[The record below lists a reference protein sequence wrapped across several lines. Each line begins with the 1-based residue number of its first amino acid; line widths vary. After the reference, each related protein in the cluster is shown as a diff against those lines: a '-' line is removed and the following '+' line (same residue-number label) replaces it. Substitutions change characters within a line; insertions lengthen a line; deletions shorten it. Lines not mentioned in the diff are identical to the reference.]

1 MAVYYCL
8 LVIILP
14 TPKIRGGF
22 DDSEN
27 ENDDNLS
34 DGDEDEV
41 VAQAITVGDYW
52 RYSVFNGSST
62 AGQYHGCSIT
72 YQPYNGS
79 YNPSYGTWTYSAQGT
94 AQDYYGYNRFTFSSG
109 GYVQVN
115 PVGHTTG
122 TGEGYRFMGCST
134 SWNGLNSYMTSTVGT
149 ARYIYNGGINYS
161 SPPTRGFSFS
171 STNINIYGIFRYCY
185 TIALTNQGSTSYY
198 YVPKGTSFT
207 LPTPSAPTGQKFVSW
222 SGMTGTISNIQQNYN
237 LTAQFESNTVQVNI
251 NVLNPEGV
259 EDFGGSASFS
269 VYYTQSG
276 NRYENTGNEPEQAV
290 QVGTTV
296 EIYNVTARDGFRVT
310 QVDRD
315 GTVLTASNGTY
326 SIYVDAGMTIYIRTV
341 WDTSSLVISYNSNGG
356 SKIPTDYGRYGDTY
370 GKTNLYQPMDSGFSG
385 PSGYSFSMS
394 NNIYSVSY
402 YNNTSS
408 TAWINF
414 MQPFDGTYSPGTTYT
429 VVVEVLSFSND
440 GFIITFTSP
449 FDVGSVNQDVA
460 TGQTNIGIGGVG
472 IATAQFT
479 TLDDIGT
486 PPYNLRSY
494 IALGSG
500 GTINA
505 TFRIS
510 VFTGNI
516 YYNNFTYATVGN
528 TPSTNELPTPT
539 RTGYTFAGWY
549 MEPSFQNRVTAE
561 TVITNN
567 NSHVLY
573 AKWEVEEYNVT
584 LGSPNYV
591 TYPYAVGG
599 GPVQYNYVVHETY
612 SNQFGTQVLRVE
624 FTDSNGGGVYFY
636 VPALIEGEEYKWTVD
651 LRLSTATGSQTKHLS
666 SLGHE
671 MNGTIEADL
680 TTSWQTFTH
689 TFTAQFPSH
698 GAFSFVFYANSDL
711 WQAGDVLYIKNCSVQ
726 KVSDM
731 TSENALGS
739 ISVPFNSQYSNLPTP
754 SRTGYTFDGWQLGVD
769 YGPNGIDNY
778 GSIGVDTGG
787 ITRRIYPTKTY
798 TNSIFQVGTI
808 IYFDISW
815 DTGNLTHVDVND
827 MAVNLS
833 NFTVTSNRCI
843 GKYTITSD
851 QFINTYSFIDFTFDS
866 TQTILSVNNYV
877 VTGGLDYGPNGINN
891 YSIQSFDQGT
901 KRLQLGDSYENSTF
915 KVGSVI
921 SFDISWDIGT
931 LNSID
936 INDIFLGEGD
946 YAISGNRCN
955 GKYTITSTNFIGQFS
970 FIDFNFESAA
980 TTITVNKF
988 MVDNIIDS
996 NEIVQVPGNHFL
1008 FPIWT
1013 INTYRLD
1020 VNTYVNSLNIY
1031 PNEYNYDFL
1040 FDIYFDGELV
1050 ADDTKDYM
1058 NEAVPYNTEI
1068 TFEIVQGH
1076 AGYDFTNIT
1085 YNRLQATEQNIT
1097 FNMPANSCEIG
1108 VYFVSHVY
1116 TATLKYQN
1124 GEPDTNLYLKYGVGW
1139 FRNSS
1144 CTQETTVITIPTR
1157 AGYNFGGFYVDEN
1170 GNGTQTIDNSGMIV
1184 VSNTFASNDMIFYA
1198 KWEAKNPAYYDEEQG
1213 LWYIEM
1219 GKYPQTRLGD
1229 ESVIS
1234 ELDILRE
1241 SGAVTEFTY
1250 TIGNYTLNSYIYNE
1264 NEYAYFEESNA
1275 YYLVEPVKYYLAGDY
1290 EEGYGIENGNVTA
1303 VTEQIVFVSEWSST
1317 KLSLGD
1323 GYTSSTIRTNLNTFV
1338 GNSQINSDYLN
1349 TNSYTIKNFKDVN
1362 GVSTDTTLSA
1372 DMIISNESEVETVFG
1387 DLSAEFSDLVSDI
1400 LDNNLMYWTRDVG
1413 SNLNTAECIT
1423 SLGSSTQTIMQK
1435 ILGVRLTANVSTF
1448 GCL

>member
-1 MAVYYCL
+1 MKKFIITFFSIL
-8 LVIILP
+8 LIGLTSI
-14 TPKIRGGF
+14 GGGLLLSACDNF
-22 DDSEN
+22 SYSENGGGNLDNSEN
-27 ENDDNLS
+27 ENDENLS
-34 DGDEDEV
+34 DGDEEEI

-207 LPTPSAPTGQKFVSW
+207 LPTP
-222 SGMTGTISNIQQNYN
+222 
-237 LTAQFESNTVQVNI
+237 
-251 NVLNPEGV
+251 
-259 EDFGGSASFS
+259 
-269 VYYTQSG
+269 
-276 NRYENTGNEPEQAV
+276 
-290 QVGTTV
+290 
-296 EIYNVTARDGFRVT
+296 
-310 QVDRD
+310 
-315 GTVLTASNGTY
+315 
-326 SIYVDAGMTIYIRTV
+326 
-341 WDTSSLVISYNSNGG
+341 
-356 SKIPTDYGRYGDTY
+356 
-370 GKTNLYQPMDSGFSG
+370 
-385 PSGYSFSMS
+385 
-394 NNIYSVSY
+394 
-402 YNNTSS
+402 
-408 TAWINF
+408 
-414 MQPFDGTYSPGTTYT
+414 
-429 VVVEVLSFSND
+429 
-440 GFIITFTSP
+440 
-449 FDVGSVNQDVA
+449 
-460 TGQTNIGIGGVG
+460 
-472 IATAQFT
+472 
-479 TLDDIGT
+479 
-486 PPYNLRSY
+486 
-494 IALGSG
+494 
-500 GTINA
+500 
-505 TFRIS
+505 
-510 VFTGNI
+510 
-516 YYNNFTYATVGN
+516 
-528 TPSTNELPTPT
+528 T
-539 RTGYTFAGWY
+539 RTGYNFLSWSGYTGTLSNVTSNYSLTAQWEA
-549 MEPSFQNRVTAE
+549 EPSYYLDINTYLDEDFASGGFSGYTFNVYENGNMIYNNATDMYHPISYGSTVKIEISNIPNDSSLWRADYPGGSSTSTTFTFTMPNENSWVNLYFVNPYWLDTNIYIDDEYFIGGVTNFTFNIYENDNMIYNNYTDVYHQIRFRSTVKIELTNMADGYYLSKIAYPGGETSESSATFTMPAE
-561 TVITNN
+561 NAAITLYFT
-567 NSHVLY
+567 SHTYSVSFD
-573 AKWEVEEYNVT
+573 AT
-584 LGSPNYV
+584 NYV
-591 TYPYAVGG
+591 EYPYLVGG

-955 GKYTITSTNFIGQFS
+955 VKYTITSTNFIGQFS

-1139 FRNSS
+1139 FKNSS

-1184 VSNTFASNDMIFYA
+1184 VSNTFASNNMIFYA

-1250 TIGNYTLNSYIYNE
+1250 IIGNYTLNSYIYNE

-1400 LDNNLMYWTRDVG
+1400 LGNNLMYWTRDVG

-1423 SLGSSTQTIMQK
+1423 RLGSPAQSIMQK
-1435 ILGVRLTANVSTF
+1435 VLGVRITANVSTF
-1448 GCL
+1448 GCLWHILDSSRVMFKH

>member
-1 MAVYYCL
+1 MLKKDKLSIL
-8 LVIILP
+8 LISINLFAIYIKINYNKIMKKFIITFFSFLLIGL
-14 TPKIRGGF
+14 TSIGGGLLLSAC
-22 DDSEN
+22 DNSSYSENGGGNLDNSEN
-27 ENDDNLS
+27 ENDENL
-34 DGDEDEV
+34 GDENEEEI

-149 ARYIYNGGINYS
+149 ARYVYNGGINYS
-161 SPPTRGFSFS
+161 PPPTRGFSFS

-510 VFTGNI
+510 IFTGNI
-516 YYNNFTYATVGN
+516 YYDNFTYATVGN

-591 TYPYAVGG
+591 YYPYSVGWAATQCDFTYLTTVQDNTEVIRATMTSVSNDG
-599 GPVQYNYVVHETY
+599 GP
-612 SNQFGTQVLRVE
+612 
-624 FTDSNGGGVYFY
+624 YFNAE
-636 VPALIEGEEYKWTVD
+636 ALIEGEEYKWTVD
-651 LRLSTATGSQTKHLS
+651 LRASRTVLLRGV
-666 SLGHE
+666 GHE
-671 MNGTIEADL
+671 MNGLIAATVN
-680 TTSWQTFTH
+680 TSWQTFTY
-689 TFTAQFPSH
+689 TFVASYASH
-698 GAFSFVFYANSDL
+698 MGHGFVFYSNE
-711 WQAGDVLYIKNCSVQ
+711 WQTGDYLDIRNCSVQ

-739 ISVPFNSQYSNLPTP
+739 ISVPFNGQYSTLPTP
-754 SRTGYTFDGWQLGVD
+754 YRTGYTFDGWQLGVD
-769 YGPNGIDNY
+769 YGPNGINDYTIEKFND
-778 GSIGVDTGG
+778 SVN
-787 ITRRIYPTKTY
+787 TRRIMMNNTISNT
-798 TNSIFQVGTI
+798 TFQIGRKV
-808 IYFDISW
+808 YFDISW
-815 DTGNLTHVDVND
+815 DSGNLTRMNVNQHY
-827 MAVNLS
+827 LES
-833 NFTVTSNRCI
+833 NEYTVVGNRCF
-843 GKYTITSD
+843 GFYTITSD
-851 QFINTYSFIDFTFDS
+851 HFINTYSFIDFEFD
-866 TQTILSVNNYV
+866 TPTTISVNYFV
-877 VTGGLDYGPNGINN
+877 VQISDEIIT
-891 YSIQSFDQGT
+891 
-901 KRLQLGDSYENSTF
+901 NS
-915 KVGSVI
+915 S
-921 SFDISWDIGT
+921 
-931 LNSID
+931 
-936 INDIFLGEGD
+936 
-946 YAISGNRCN
+946 
-955 GKYTITSTNFIGQFS
+955 
-970 FIDFNFESAA
+970 
-980 TTITVNKF
+980 TVNTASK
-988 MVDNIIDS
+988 
-996 NEIVQVPGNHFL
+996 HYL

-1116 TATLKYQN
+1116 TATIKYQN

-1170 GNGTQTIDNSGMIV
+1170 GNGTQTINNSGMIV

-1198 KWEAKNPAYYDEEQG
+1198 KWEAKNPAYYDEEKG
-1213 LWYIEM
+1213 FWYIEM
-1219 GKYPQTRLGD
+1219 GKYPQTRLED

-1250 TIGNYTLNSYIYNE
+1250 TIGNYTSYSYIYNE
-1264 NEYAYFEESNA
+1264 NEYAYLEESNA

-1372 DMIISNESEVETVFG
+1372 DMIVSNESEIESIFG

-1400 LDNNLMYWTRDVG
+1400 LGNNLMYWTRDVG
-1413 SNLNTAECIT
+1413 SDLNNAECIT
-1423 SLGSSTQTIMQK
+1423 RLGEVTQARMQK
-1435 ILGVRLTANVSTF
+1435 MLGVRFTANVSTF